1 MTRTLAA
8 TSSSAT
14 ALERAIARTLDAFTR
29 RSSRGGSGASSSSGQ
44 SKSGGFGGVFLG
56 KSRSVVRL
64 TGKDG
69 KKLLQGLLTN
79 DVDLL
84 LEDDDNTNT
93 MYAAMLTAK
102 GRIVTDVFLT
112 KGRSDDGGRRNND
125 EILID
130 SCQLAKETLLT
141 QIVRRKLRSDVSVED
156 ASEELSV
163 RVMPPSFDTDDGDG
177 GSRGNVLLP
186 ADPRWFGLGRR
197 GIVFDATKKT
207 EEDAELDEKVY
218 ANWRHANGVP
228 EGSLELGERFP
239 AESRLTHLHAVSF
252 TKGCYVG
259 QEPTARAEFQ
269 GEVRKGVVPVV
280 FDENKEVKINGIVIS
295 RKDGKEIG
303 KVVASRGG
311 GVGLALVRF
320 AKVENVSEG
329 VSIETVDE
337 SGDGGEKEEKA
348 FTECE
353 FGTPNWWSHHWN
365 SRD

>member
-8 TSSSAT
+8 TSLSAT

-295 RKDGKEIG
+295 KKDGKEIG